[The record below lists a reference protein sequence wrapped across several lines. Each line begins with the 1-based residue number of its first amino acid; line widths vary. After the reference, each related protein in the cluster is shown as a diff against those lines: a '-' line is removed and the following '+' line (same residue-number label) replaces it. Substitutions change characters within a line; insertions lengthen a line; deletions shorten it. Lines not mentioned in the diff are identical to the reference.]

1 MCELCLLVRINQ
13 TAGEIITLAWSD
25 PAVNATS
32 PGRVV
37 SVCYFIVAL
46 FQTSFKYMNFWSKDT
61 MHGVIRRSLHILFI
75 YTQDD
80 NHRLMT

>member
-1 MCELCLLVRINQ
+1 MPV
-13 TAGEIITLAWSD
+13 GEAKSDGRGNHYIGWPD
-25 PAVNATS
+25 PAVSAAS
-32 PGRVV
+32 PGRVF

-46 FQTSFKYMNFWSKDT
+46 FQTSFKYMNFWSNDT
-61 MHGVIRRSLHILFI
+61 MRGVIRRSLHILFI